1 MRSFS
6 YVIREGKLILLN
18 YHCRE
23 ASAVHYDQLFLRAG
37 KARAT
42 LTAWVPIGDV
52 PVQRGGLMYLEDS
65 VKIGEAKE
73 REFEEHNLATLGY
86 EGHIN
91 CFNS

>member
-1 MRSFS
+1 M
-6 YVIREGKLILLN
+6 
-18 YHCRE
+18 
-23 ASAVHYDQLFLRAG
+23 
-37 KARAT
+37 
-42 LTAWVPIGDV
+42 PIGDV